1 MNVYKR
7 IEYSNLANEV
17 EKLLDE
23 GLFVSNQDS
32 IDTYDETIAY
42 DENYNHDNDYNYINE
57 EPMGHVISAD
67 DDVGDQ
73 DYDAIA
79 VDDD

>member
-23 GLFVSNQDS
+23 GLFVTHQDNV
-32 IDTYDETIAY
+32 DTYDEAPV
-42 DENYNHDNDYNYINE
+42 YNDTYEPNNDNYINE
-57 EPMGHVISAD
+57 EPMGHVISAE

-73 DYDAIA
+73 DYYSIA
-79 VDDD
+79 VDD